1 MDGICGWHANAMEQR
16 WRSGDTLGEVG
27 FSFPQLSPGNQTH
40 MVRNGGKRPESLY
53 SSEVFCEDTMLPIM

>member
-1 MDGICGWHANAMEQR
+1 MEHR

-40 MVRNGGKRPESLY
+40 VVRNGGKRPESLY